1 MLSLEMLGC
10 YSDEPGTQKYP
21 SLFSL
26 FYPSTGNFIGFVG
39 NFASRKLVRQC
50 ITAFRRHVDFPS
62 EGAALPESIPAV
74 GWSDHWSFWQVGYPA
89 LMVTDTA
96 FLRNA
101 NYHQPGDTPDTLDY
115 ERMARLVL
123 SLRDLIN
130 HLASAQCLK
139 GGVRSPT

>member
-1 MLSLEMLGC
+1 MFPNECSI
-10 YSDEPGTQKYP
+10 
-21 SLFSL
+21 
-26 FYPSTGNFIGFVG
+26 IGAQAVEKPAG
-39 NFASRKLVRQC
+39 SPQVQAIASFRKGAR
-50 ITAFRRHVDFPS
+50 FPS
-62 EGAALPESIPAV
+62 EGLTAPAWIR
-74 GWSDHWSFWQVGYPA
+74 GSDYSDHQSFEKEGYPA

-130 HLASAQCLK
+130 HLASAPCLR
-139 GGVRSPT
+139 GGLRSPA